1 VAKGIPVEF
10 AHEEQQRISLLHD
23 SFRPPGGMLKV
34 LEIRSI
40 LKAVPPHKFKP
51 VTNEEAPLHC
61 SVGNSK
67 LNWTYTSQ

>member
-1 VAKGIPVEF
+1 
-10 AHEEQQRISLLHD
+10 
-23 SFRPPGGMLKV
+23 MLKV

-61 SVGNSK
+61 SVEFFFFFFLERSEAPSSHFALPRAQSK
-67 LNWTYTSQ
+67 IALTASSPEA